1 MLMFDIETNGLLK
14 EVNVL
19 HCMCVYDTENQKMQ
33 RFDPTKVEDGV
44 KMLQEEIDKGGMLC
58 GHNIIDYDIPALE
71 KLYPKLFHIPYEKQG
86 QVVDTLV
93 LARLIYSNIDTIDLG
108 LMKSGKLPKT
118 LYKSHKLMAWGY
130 RLGVLKGTY
139 GEQEDAWAVYNP
151 EMLDYNEQDVWVTK
165 ALYEKLTARSYS
177 QRAIELEHQVAWLM
191 AKQERN
197 GFKFDYEGA
206 LKLSEELKERQ
217 AVITTTLLKK
227 IPEIPDKVFVPKRDN
242 KRLGYKAGIP
252 VQKYKTFNPNSR
264 QQIEYVFRT
273 MYHYNPDNPDL
284 YDIPDMAEN
293 PNLADYRLKM
303 DDITMKYIKEDPE
316 CPEELREIAG
326 LIQESLMLKKRLGQ
340 IADGSNAWLSAYD
353 PDDGCIHGRV
363 VPNGAVSGRAT
374 HSSPNV
380 AQVPHVGSPYGAE
393 CRALW
398 SAGDWWQAG
407 IDACGL
413 ELRCLAHYMS
423 PYDKGKYAHTILNG
437 DIHTMNQ
444 KAAGLPERN
453 QAKTFIYAFLY
464 GAGDA
469 KIGKIIGGDAS
480 DGKRIKRKF
489 LKATP
494 AIKNLR
500 DAVQNAIV
508 ETDRGKVVHWKRH
521 YLKGLDGRLLHVRS
535 PHSALNLLL
544 QSAGALV
551 CKKWI
556 VRTEERLIQRGL
568 KHGWDGDFAY
578 MAWVHDE
585 IQVACRTKEI
595 AEIVVSEA
603 QAAMRD
609 AQEYFGFRMQLD
621 TEGIIGKDW
630 CECH

>member
-19 HCMCVYDTENQKMQ
+19 HCMCVFDTENQKMH
-33 RFDPTKVEDGV
+33 RFDPTNVEDGV
-44 KMLQEEIDKGGMLC
+44 KMLQDEIDKGGMLC

-71 KLYPKLFHIPYEKQG
+71 KLYPNLFHIPYEKQG

-165 ALYEKLTARSYS
+165 ALYEKLTARPYS

-217 AVITTTLLKK
+217 AVITTTLLRE

-242 KRLGYKAGIP
+242 KRLGYKAGVP

-273 MYHYNPDNPDL
+273 MYHYNPDNLDL

-293 PNLADYRLKM
+293 PNLTDYRLKM

-353 PDDGCIHGRV
+353 PDDGCIHGHV
-363 VPNGAVSGRAT
+363 IPNGAVSGRAT
-374 HSSPNV
+374 HSNPNV

-444 KAAGLPERN
+444 KAAGLTERN

-508 ETDRGKVVHWKRH
+508 ETDRGKVIRWKRH

-535 PHSALNLLL
+535 PHSALNLIL

-578 MAWVHDE
+578 MAWVHKLHC
-585 IQVACRTKEI
+585 A
-595 AEIVVSEA
+595 
-603 QAAMRD
+603 
-609 AQEYFGFRMQLD
+609 L
-621 TEGIIGKDW
+621 
-630 CECH
+630 